1 MDRIWSRV
9 VSVFENFPRVLLCY
23 VYGSKQGG
31 YDVGRFV
38 RGVDILPGSSTQ
50 NRPIRGGPRDCV

>member
-1 MDRIWSRV
+1 MVSLRKFSSRA
-9 VSVFENFPRVLLCY
+9 SVLY

-50 NRPIRGGPRDCV
+50 NRPIRGGPRGCV